1 MEYEFV
7 SPEYATRLDELA
19 ERLMTERFIATMA
32 QPLGSEAVN
41 GMFIQDALLE
51 AEDC

>member
-1 MEYEFV
+1 MSEFV
-7 SPEYATRLDELA
+7 SDAYERRLDELA

-32 QPLGSEAVN
+32 QPLGAEAVN